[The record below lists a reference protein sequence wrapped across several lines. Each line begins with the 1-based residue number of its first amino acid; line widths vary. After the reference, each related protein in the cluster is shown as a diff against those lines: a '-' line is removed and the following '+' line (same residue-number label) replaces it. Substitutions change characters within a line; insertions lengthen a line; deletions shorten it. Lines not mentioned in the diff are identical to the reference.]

1 MKDIFERNINTRVTQ
16 LDEEHILTRASL
28 LDLAHNIIF
37 EIRVNLVTKEI
48 EDANAEMVKVPFGVC
63 PGTLQAAKRIV
74 GLKIERGIAKQIN
87 DLLGGSTGCTHFAE
101 LAMAAVITS
110 SNVMI
115 GMATDFKEWVDR
127 RLPDGE
133 YQRQTWHLLANSC
146 YAYREY
152 PDG

>member
-16 LDEEHILTRASL
+16 LDEERILTRASL

-37 EIRVNLVTKEI
+37 EIRVNLKTKEI
-48 EDANAEMVKVPFGVC
+48 EDASAEMVKVPFRIC
-63 PGTLQAAKRIV
+63 PGTLFAAKRIK
-74 GLKIERGIAKQIN
+74 GLKIERGIAKKISG
-87 DLLGGSTGCTHFAE
+87 LLAGSAGCTHFAE

-127 RLPDGE
+127 REPDE
-133 YQRQTWHLLANSC
+133 AFQKRTRHLLASSC
-146 YAYREY
+146 FAYKESV
-152 PDG
+152 DG